1 MNVRELKKKYKIMD
15 ILNYFELSNEED
27 GKKIEYGQFIFQI
40 LLLNIVIY
48 I

>member
-27 GKKIEYGQFIFQI
+27 GKKIESDSLYSKS
-40 LLLNIVIY
+40 Y
-48 I
+48 Y